1 MSEVKVN
8 KITPTANCGTVTLGD
23 SGDTITIP
31 SGVTL
36 TSAGAITNSGT
47 ITNTG
52 TISGGTITGNIENTV
67 SWQTGSIKTSGF
79 TAVAGEGYF
88 CDTSSGAFAVT
99 LPASP
104 SAGNLVAIKDYSF
117 TADTANITINRN
129 GSNIQGNA
137 NNFVIS
143 TEGASIFLIYVD
155 ATKGWLLVG
164 AAKKADIAEQIL
176 FVTATGGNSVITNG
190 NFKTHIFTSPGTF
203 CVSCAGNPVGSDKV
217 DYFVVA
223 GGGGGSGNNGG
234 GGIGGGA
241 GAGGFRLSNSVGCI
255 PAPTMSPLANPSG
268 LPVPAT
274 AYPITVGGGGAGGVG
289 TPGSP
294 FCGYPGSQGASS
306 IFSTITSAGGGRS
319 DGNICQNSG
328 GSGGGANTQP
338 KVSGSG
344 NTPPVSPPQGN
355 DGGYNPGGSGNPGYT
370 RGGGGGAGAAG
381 GNAPSNTQGGN
392 GGIGSYLA
400 DSVIGPTA
408 PSYGE
413 PGPVSSTRYYAGG
426 GGAAIHN
433 NPPSQAGDGGTGGG
447 GDGVGETGNG
457 ANGVVNTGGG
467 GGSSGGSGYA
477 SCSLQNGG
485 SGGSGIVIIRYKYQ

>member
-52 TISGGTITGNIENTV
+52 TISGGTITGNIQNTV

-164 AAKKADIAEQIL
+164 AAKKTDIAEQIL
-176 FVTATGGNSVITNG
+176 FVTATGGTVTTCGDYKIHT
-190 NFKTHIFTSPGTF
+190 FTGPGTF
-203 CVSCAGNPVGSDKV
+203 CVSCAGNPVGSNKV
-217 DYFVVA
+217 DYLVTA
-223 GGGGGSGNNGG
+223 GGGGGGATNGG
-234 GGIGGGA
+234 GALGAGGA
-241 GAGGFRLSNSVGCI
+241 GGYRESYLAATSGSYT
-255 PAPTMSPLANPSG
+255 ASPLATPVS
-268 LPVPAT
+268 LSVPAQ
-274 AYPITVGGGGAGGVG
+274 AYPITVGGGGAGGSCLPAPTSSDG
-289 TPGSP
+289 GEKGSN
-294 FCGYPGSQGASS
+294 S
-306 IFSTITSAGGGRS
+306 IFSSITSTGGGGGSAPSSCRP
-319 DGNICQNSG
+319 G
-328 GSGGGANTQP
+328 GSGGSPG
-338 KVSGSG
+338 GSG
-344 NTPPVSPPQGN
+344 NTPSVSPPQGN
-355 DGGYNPGGSGNPGYT
+355 DAGVRSPTSPAGPMYT
-370 RGGGGGAGAAG
+370 QGGGGGAGSAG
-381 GNAPSNTQGGN
+381 SNSPPSGPGGSGGN
-392 GGIGSYLA
+392 GTTSSITGS
-400 DSVIGPTA
+400 
-408 PSYGE
+408 
-413 PGPVSSTRYYAGG
+413 PVTRAGG
-426 GGAAIHN
+426 GGGGAHN
-433 NPPSQAGDGGTGGG
+433 TPPGNAGSGGPGGG
-447 GDGVGETGNG
+447 GAGKGNTGNG
-457 ANGVVNTGGG
+457 VNGTANTGGG
-467 GGSSGGSGYA
+467 GGGTGGAGYGSGTPQ
-477 SCSLQNGG
+477 LGG
-485 SGGSGIVIIRYKYQ
+485 TGGSGIVIIRYKYQ

>member
-52 TISGGTITGNIENTV
+52 TISGGTITGNISNTV

-381 GNAPSNTQGGN
+381 GNAPGNTQGGN

-433 NPPSQAGDGGTGGG
+433 NPSSQAGDGGTGGG